1 MMIHAPSQMDESV
14 GIRIVIGE
22 SIRKLRMQS
31 GLTQQEIADR
41 CELTK
46 GMISKIENGKVVP
59 AVGTLQR
66 IAKALGVKVSALME
80 AKETGGTRLTLDPFA
95 NLDGFT
101 RTSKGYRIFSTA
113 GSPGQ
118 IMHPI
123 LIYAKKG
130 ELRPHE
136 VVHQGEEYIH
146 VLEGEMVFTVGGEH
160 FLLRA
165 GDSLYFDGMQ
175 KHGIHSV
182 PREVRYIN
190 LFAGYEFSGGAESEK
205 LIPNPVRIA
214 VGDNGL

>member
-1 MMIHAPSQMDESV
+1 MI
-14 GIRIVIGE
+14 IGE
-22 SIRKLRMQS
+22 SIRKLRLHS

-59 AVGTLQR
+59 AIGTLQR
-66 IAKALGVKVSALME
+66 IARALGVKVSTLME
-80 AKETGGTRLTLDPFA
+80 AKENGGTHLSLDPFA

-101 RTSKGYRIFSTA
+101 RTSKGYRVFSTSS
-113 GSPGQ
+113 SPGQ

-136 VVHQGEEYIH
+136 VVHQGEEFIH

-160 FLLRA
+160 YLLRA

-175 KHGIHSV
+175 KHGIHHV
-182 PREVRYIN
+182 PCEVRYIN
-190 LFAGYEFSGGAESEK
+190 LFAGYEFSGGSGNGG
-205 LIPNPVRIA
+205 LIPDPVRIA
-214 VGDNGL
+214 TGENKP

>member
-1 MMIHAPSQMDESV
+1 MN
-14 GIRIVIGE
+14 IGE
-22 SIRKLRMQS
+22 SIRKVRLHS

-41 CELTK
+41 CDLTK

-66 IAKALGVKVSALME
+66 IARALGVKVAALME
-80 AKETGGTRLTLDPFA
+80 EKENGNVRMTLDPFA
-95 NLDGFT
+95 NMENFT
-101 RTSKGYRIFSTA
+101 RTSKGYRIFSA
-113 GSPGQ
+113 SNYPGQ
-118 IMHPI
+118 IMQPI

-136 VVHQGEEYIH
+136 VVHQGEEYIY
-146 VLEGEMVFTVGGEH
+146 VIEGEMVFTVGGEQ

-182 PREVRYIN
+182 PSEVRYMN
-190 LFAGYEFSGGAESEK
+190 LFAGYEFSGASEHGDGN
-205 LIPNPVRIA
+205 LIPPTVRIA
-214 VGDNGL
+214 TGDLKDAPPASPLP